1 MSKRRPTVP
10 RCTASNATTRTKS
23 SDTRAS
29 SGAQNILKKTDTWE
43 HLVIDVDEK
52 LTMWPSESGNIDSGM
67 GKARRKQASPIPG
80 VVMAPWLFSRGNF
93 VWRSTA
99 GLIKC
104 FETGRARERNK
115 RVA

>member
-1 MSKRRPTVP
+1 MSKRCSTVP
-10 RCTASNATTRTKS
+10 RYTTSNATNRTKS

-29 SGAQNILKKTDTWE
+29 SGAKEYPKENRQVETFGHRRGREADNVAVRERKYRFWNGK
-43 HLVIDVDEK
+43 
-52 LTMWPSESGNIDSGM
+52 SEDPM
-67 GKARRKQASPIPG
+67 PG